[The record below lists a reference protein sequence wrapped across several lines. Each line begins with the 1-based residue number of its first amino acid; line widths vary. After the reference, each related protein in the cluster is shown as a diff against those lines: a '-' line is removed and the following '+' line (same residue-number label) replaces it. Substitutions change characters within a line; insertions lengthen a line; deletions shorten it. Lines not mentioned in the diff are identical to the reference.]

1 MEVQRNHLLMGIAM
15 AANIGGTGVMTGT
28 PPNLVAP
35 DILGKKFGEG
45 PGLTFASW
53 MVFAIPVMLVNILLA
68 LLWLQRLLA
77 WALAKKSPDSVK
89 ENEEKAMRA
98 IDKKYEELW
107 KMTVHEI
114 QVKSMINSRNI
125 YTKPRS

>member
-53 MVFAIPVMLVNILLA
+53 MVFAIPVMLVNLILA
-68 LLWLQRLLA
+68 WLWLPIAKSWQKPKAFIRCCFIVHRQVYDCLRL
-77 WALAKKSPDSVK
+77 
-89 ENEEKAMRA
+89 E
-98 IDKKYEELW
+98 
-107 KMTVHEI
+107 
-114 QVKSMINSRNI
+114 
-125 YTKPRS
+125 